1 MFILVNWHVMKS
13 LNFFLLVFYF
23 TKFQLHLMEKIKNNG
38 GATCNI
44 GWPSHYYVKHWS
56 FIQHLSN
63 DSWTWYFWTYYFRIG
78 TWINF
83 QSIIVVPPCCAYPKI
98 FTRINVETPMM
109 DLAIP
114 CGYCVFCCKFVD
126 GGVSMNATFKLK
138 HTHINWVLP
147 WGIELLVFFG
157 NKRVSRSADW
167 LVNVEIQNNSWKTL
181 YAHG

>member
-1 MFILVNWHVMKS
+1 
-13 LNFFLLVFYF
+13 
-23 TKFQLHLMEKIKNNG
+23 
-38 GATCNI
+38 
-44 GWPSHYYVKHWS
+44 
-56 FIQHLSN
+56 
-63 DSWTWYFWTYYFRIG
+63 
-78 TWINF
+78 
-83 QSIIVVPPCCAYPKI
+83 
-98 FTRINVETPMM
+98 
-109 DLAIP
+109 
-114 CGYCVFCCKFVD
+114 VD